1 MATEYRN
8 GETKFKTDSDEVAKF
23 AIENGLFYQ
32 PKTSFRRRIL
42 LWLSALPLVGR
53 LIRLLGGDIPSGP

>member
-23 AIENGLFYQ
+23 AIENGLFGQ
-32 PKTSFRRRIL
+32 PNPSFWRRL
-42 LWLSALPLVGR
+42 LPWVSALPLVGR
-53 LIRLLGGDIPSGP
+53 LIRLFGGDIPSGP